1 MDMDPQK
8 FLETLQERLIALT
21 PDVIA
26 ALAILVVGW
35 IATRIITGLVRRAL
49 GRAQVD
55 PTLVS
60 FVANLVYF
68 AGMALVVI
76 SVLGRI
82 GVNTASF
89 AAVIA
94 AAGLAIGL
102 AFQGTLSNFSA
113 GVLLIVFRPFKVG
126 DYIEAGGVSGTVD
139 EIQLF
144 TTVLNTPDNRRVI
157 VGNSDVAA
165 SPITNYSFHATRR
178 VDLVMGFGYS
188 DDIDHAKR
196 IVEGLLQA
204 DDRVLDDPAPQVVV
218 AELADSSVN
227 LYVRPW
233 VRSADYWAVYF
244 DLTEAMKKAFDEA
257 GIEIPFPQRTVHT
270 VASGAAAD

>member
-8 FLETLQERLIALT
+8 ILETLQERLIALL
-21 PDVIA
+21 PDLLA
-26 ALAILVVGW
+26 AVAILVIGW
-35 IATRIITGLVRRAL
+35 IVTRIVTSLVRRAL

-102 AFQGTLSNFSA
+102 AFQGTLANFAA

-157 VGNSDVAA
+157 VGNADVGA

-244 DLTEAMKKAFDEA
+244 DLTEAMKKGFDEA

-270 VASGAAAD
+270 VGAEAAAD